1 MSEFLQYVID
11 ALSLGSVYALIAL
24 GLALIF
30 GIMRFVNFAYGE
42 FIMVGAYALVVT
54 STSTGLAFLAM
65 AIITLVVV
73 VVLSLGIERVAF
85 RPLRGADPSTL
96 LITSF
101 AISYLLQNLAL
112 LIFGS
117 RDKGVTFPSWA
128 TDSFNIGAISIRELS
143 VITVVVVTS
152 LLVGLARFSNH
163 TRLGLQMRAAAE
175 DFEMSRLLGV
185 PANRVIATVFL
196 LSGGLAG
203 VAAILLV
210 AETGSVTPLMGVTPV
225 IVAFVAIVVGG
236 LGSLQGAV
244 LGGYLLGILSVAL
257 QATLPIGLRGFRDAF
272 LYSIVIVILIF
283 RPAGLLAHSTR
294 GERV

>member
-1 MSEFLQYVID
+1 
-11 ALSLGSVYALIAL
+11 VYALLAL
-24 GLALIF
+24 GLALVF

-42 FIMVGAYALVVT
+42 FIMVGAYALVVA
-54 STSTGLAFLAM
+54 SSGPASAFLLM
-65 AIITLVVV
+65 AIIALVTV
-73 VVLSLGIERVAF
+73 VVLSLGVERIAF
-85 RPLRGADPSTL
+85 RPLRGADSSTL

-117 RDKGVTFPSWA
+117 KDKGVTFPAWA
-128 TDSFNIGAISIRELS
+128 TNSFDVGSVSVRELS
-143 VITVVVVTS
+143 VITVVVVTV
-152 LLVGLARFSNH
+152 LLVGLARFSDR
-163 TRLGLQMRAAAE
+163 TRMGLQMRAAAE
-175 DFEMSRLLGV
+175 DFQMSRLLGV
-185 PANRVIATVFL
+185 PANHVIATVFL

-210 AETGSVTPLMGVTPV
+210 AETGSVTPLMGVAPV

-283 RPAGLLAHSTR
+283 RPAGLLTHSTR